1 MSEEKVKDDLY
12 QRVEE
17 HLQELLE
24 PELPDARLSPEEC
37 LELLEQA
44 RSSESCR
51 ELLETYEKTT
61 SLVSALP
68 DKPVPVDFGAK
79 VGETIEADTPVVP
92 FYKTELFQRMLGA
105 AGAIA
110 LIAMVFWDALPS
122 SVEEPSLQLADNV
135 ARPGAA
141 RENLAEELPVSRVAV
156 EIAESA
162 GADRDAVEGVEGL
175 DGGGAPVRL
184 VEDTPEPGPETLAS
198 ALSAGE
204 PASAEQPEA
213 VREEAARDIASAKRD
228 SVSAASEASGSP
240 ASPGGAEL
248 AAPAGVAESL
258 ADAAE
263 AVEADEPGSVVAEKP
278 AGNKPA
284 AGIEVSR
291 ESVNGRLAA
300 VRYEVAVS
308 RSRLGEL
315 NTWRKKQSS
324 QALPAASVPRAASRG
339 LRTPAAA
346 SKSAR
351 KMRLRTSSSA
361 AEALTLLVDPG
372 RLESLRAELDSL
384 QGAARASSPAN
395 SLAAKDDGARADRA
409 RQASAASAGKTGSTR
424 RRSGGFGQFGNWPGS
439 KKKASSAK
447 DKGRSPVPEKSRAV
461 EAAKVR
467 VEIRFRIVSD

>member
-24 PELPDARLSPEEC
+24 PELPDARLSPGER

-79 VGETIEADTPVVP
+79 VGETIEADTPVIP

-141 RENLAEELPVSRVAV
+141 RENLAEELPVFPVAV

-162 GADRDAVEGVEGL
+162 GADRDAVEGVEEL

-184 VEDTPEPGPETLAS
+184 VEDTPGPGPETLAS

-204 PASAEQPEA
+204 PASAAAP
-213 VREEAARDIASAKRD
+213 EAAREIASAKRD

-263 AVEADEPGSVVAEKP
+263 AVEADEPGPVVAEKP
-278 AGNKPA
+278 AGKKPA

-291 ESVNGRLAA
+291 ESVNGRLVA

-324 QALPAASVPRAASRG
+324 QALPAAAVPRAASRG
-339 LRTPAAA
+339 LGTPAAD
-346 SKSAR
+346 SKLAR
-351 KMRLRTSSSA
+351 KMRLSTSSPA
-361 AEALTLLVDPG
+361 AGALTLLVDPG

-384 QGAARASSPAN
+384 QGAARASSPAT
-395 SLAAKDDGARADRA
+395 SLAAKDGGARADRA
-409 RQASAASAGKTGSTR
+409 RQASAASSGKTGSTR
-424 RRSGGFGQFGNWPGS
+424 RKSGGFGQFGNWPGS

>member
-24 PELPDARLSPEEC
+24 PELPDARLSPGDRF
-37 LELLEQA
+37 ELLEQA

-51 ELLETYEKTT
+51 ELLEAYEKTT

-79 VGETIEADTPVVP
+79 VGETLEADTPVLP
-92 FYKTELFQRMLGA
+92 FYKAELFQRMLGA
-105 AGAIA
+105 VGAIA
-110 LIAMVFWDALPS
+110 LIAMVFWDAFPS
-122 SVEEPSLQLADNV
+122 SVEESPLQLADNIP
-135 ARPGAA
+135 RPGVA
-141 RENLAEELPVSRVAV
+141 RENLAEELSVSSAAV
-156 EIAESA
+156 GIAKPAE
-162 GADRDAVEGVEGL
+162 ADRDAVEGV
-175 DGGGAPVRL
+175 
-184 VEDTPEPGPETLAS
+184 VESVVEVAPEPGPETLA
-198 ALSAGE
+198 AAPPAGE
-204 PASAEQPEA
+204 LASAAPPEE
-213 VREEAARDIASAKRD
+213 VRDIAPAKRA
-228 SVSAASEASGSP
+228 SVSAASEASAP
-240 ASPGGAEL
+240 PVSPGGAEL
-248 AAPAGVAESL
+248 AAPAVVAEPL

-263 AVEADEPGSVVAEKP
+263 AVEADEPEPVVAEKP
-278 AGNKPA
+278 SGNKPA

-291 ESVNGRLAA
+291 ESVNGQLVA

-324 QALPAASVPRAASRG
+324 QARPAAAASRAAPRPLSRS

-351 KMRLRTSSSA
+351 KMRLRAPSA
-361 AEALTLLVDPG
+361 EAEALTLLVDLA
-372 RLESLRAELDSL
+372 RLESLRAELGSL
-384 QGAARASSPAN
+384 QGSAGSSLPAN
-395 SLAAKDDGARADRA
+395 SSAAKDGAALADRA
-409 RQASAASAGKTGSTR
+409 REASAAPAGKTGSTR
-424 RRSGGFGQFGNWPGS
+424 RKSGGFGQLGNWPGS
-439 KKKASSAK
+439 KKKATSAK
-447 DKGRSPVPEKSRAV
+447 ARAPAPEKFRAV

>member
-24 PELPDARLSPEEC
+24 PELPDARLSPGDRF
-37 LELLEQA
+37 ELLEQA

-51 ELLETYEKTT
+51 ELLEAYEKTI

-79 VGETIEADTPVVP
+79 VGETLEADTPVIP
-92 FYKTELFQRMLGA
+92 FYKAELFQRMLGA
-105 AGAIA
+105 VGAIA
-110 LIAMVFWDALPS
+110 LIAMVFWDAFPS
-122 SVEEPSLQLADNV
+122 SVEESPLQLADNV
-135 ARPGAA
+135 PRPGVA
-141 RENLAEELPVSRVAV
+141 RENLAEELSVSSAAV
-156 EIAESA
+156 EIAKPAE
-162 GADRDAVEGVEGL
+162 ADRDAVEGV
-175 DGGGAPVRL
+175 
-184 VEDTPEPGPETLAS
+184 VESVVEVAPEPGPETLA
-198 ALSAGE
+198 AAPPAGE
-204 PASAEQPEA
+204 PASAAPPEE
-213 VREEAARDIASAKRD
+213 VRDIAPAKRA
-228 SVSAASEASGSP
+228 SVSAASEASAP
-240 ASPGGAEL
+240 PVSPGGAEL
-248 AAPAGVAESL
+248 AAPAVVAEPL

-263 AVEADEPGSVVAEKP
+263 AVEADEPGPVVAEKP
-278 AGNKPA
+278 SGNKPA

-291 ESVNGRLAA
+291 ESVNGQLVA

-324 QALPAASVPRAASRG
+324 QARPAAAASRASPRPLSRS

-351 KMRLRTSSSA
+351 KMRLRAPSA
-361 AEALTLLVDPG
+361 EAEALTLLVDPG
-372 RLESLRAELDSL
+372 RLESLRAELASL
-384 QGAARASSPAN
+384 QGPAGASLPAN
-395 SLAAKDDGARADRA
+395 SSAAKGGAAQADRA
-409 RQASAASAGKTGSTR
+409 REASAVPAGRTGSTR
-424 RRSGGFGQFGNWPGS
+424 RRPGGFGQLGNWPGS

-447 DKGRSPVPEKSRAV
+447 ARAPAPEKFRAV

>member
-24 PELPDARLSPEEC
+24 PELPDARLSPGDR

-51 ELLETYEKTT
+51 ELLEAYEKTI

-79 VGETIEADTPVVP
+79 VGETIEADTPVIP
-92 FYKTELFQRMLGA
+92 FYKAELFQRMLGA

-110 LIAMVFWDALPS
+110 LIAMVFWDAFPS
-122 SVEEPSLQLADNV
+122 PVEESPLQLADNV
-135 ARPGAA
+135 ARPGVD
-141 RENLAEELPVSRVAV
+141 RGNPAEELPVSPVAV
-156 EIAESA
+156 EIAKRAES
-162 GADRDAVEGVEGL
+162 DRDAVEGIEEL

-184 VEDTPEPGPETLAS
+184 VENAPEPGPEALAAAPS
-198 ALSAGE
+198 ADESS
-204 PASAEQPEA
+204 SAEQPEEA
-213 VREEAARDIASAKRD
+213 REVVAAKRV

-248 AAPAGVAESL
+248 AAPAGAAESL

-263 AVEADEPGSVVAEKP
+263 AVEADEPGPVVADKP

-284 AGIEVSR
+284 TGVEVSR
-291 ESVNGRLAA
+291 ESVNGQLVA

-315 NTWRKKQSS
+315 NAWRKKQSS
-324 QALPAASVPRAASRG
+324 QALPAAARAASAPRAASRS
-339 LRTPAAA
+339 LRAPAGA

-351 KMRLRTSSSA
+351 KRRLKAPSA
-361 AEALTLLVDPG
+361 EAEALTLLVDPG
-372 RLESLRAELDSL
+372 RLESLRVELDSL
-384 QGAARASSPAN
+384 QGAARATSPATP
-395 SLAAKDDGARADRA
+395 LAAKDGGARADRA
-409 RQASAASAGKTGSTR
+409 RQASAAPAGKTGSTR
-424 RRSGGFGQFGNWPGS
+424 RRPGGFGQFGNWPGS

-447 DKGRSPVPEKSRAV
+447 AKVRAPVPEKSRAV

>member
-24 PELPDARLSPEEC
+24 PELPDTRLSPGER

-79 VGETIEADTPVVP
+79 VGETIEADTPVIP

-105 AGAIA
+105 AGAIV
-110 LIAMVFWDALPS
+110 LIAMVFWDAFPS
-122 SVEEPSLQLADNV
+122 SVQEPSLQLAENV

-141 RENLAEELPVSRVAV
+141 RGNLVVELPVSPVAV

-162 GADRDAVEGVEGL
+162 GAERDAVEGIEEL

-184 VEDTPEPGPETLAS
+184 GEDAAEPGAETLAAAS
-198 ALSAGE
+198 FADES
-204 PASAEQPEA
+204 ASAEQPEA
-213 VREEAARDIASAKRD
+213 AREIVAAKRV

-240 ASPGGAEL
+240 VSPGGARL
-248 AAPAGVAESL
+248 ATPAGIAESL
-258 ADAAE
+258 ADAPG
-263 AVEADEPGSVVAEKP
+263 AVEADEPGSVVADKP
-278 AGNKPA
+278 AGNRPA

-291 ESVNGRLAA
+291 ESVNGRLVA

-315 NTWRKKQSS
+315 NTWRKRQSS
-324 QALPAASVPRAASRG
+324 QALPAPPRAASRS
-339 LRTPAAA
+339 LRTPAAV
-346 SKSAR
+346 SRSAR
-351 KMRLRTSSSA
+351 KMRLRTSSA
-361 AEALTLLVDPG
+361 EAEALTLLVDPG

-384 QGAARASSPAN
+384 QGAAGASSSAA
-395 SLAAKDDGARADRA
+395 SLAAKDGGALADRA
-409 RQASAASAGKTGSTR
+409 RQASAAPAGKTGSTR

-447 DKGRSPVPEKSRAV
+447 ARAPVREKSRAV